1 MVFPTIIIIKTYV
14 APILIKKT
22 FVRNSTFLKVLKK
35 ISIFILKSILVNCQF
50 NFFCVIYNLVLLWP
64 RRSIKSRGNKLVCFS
79 FSMIMQALRYHP
91 GESDFVLERNLSHP
105 VIEDDDD
112 VLVKVEFAGL
122 CGTDLHIVGVRFFF
136 ISMPCLVIPEF
147 FQTIFR
153 ENLEIVPLFL

>member
-1 MVFPTIIIIKTYV
+1 M
-14 APILIKKT
+14 
-22 FVRNSTFLKVLKK
+22 
-35 ISIFILKSILVNCQF
+35 
-50 NFFCVIYNLVLLWP
+50 LWP

-122 CGTDLHIVGVRFFF
+122 CGTDLHIVGVRFFLIHALSCDSGVLSNYF
-136 ISMPCLVIPEF
+136 QGEFGNCSIVPVTLGHEFSGIVLDSGKNVPVPPGTKGWLITYMYSSIFYFDCEF
-147 FQTIFR
+147 FSS
-153 ENLEIVPLFL
+153 FLSVAIDPNR